1 MEHSVAELER
11 ALVGALDT
19 LARTGGDWRALEAP
33 APGAVDLSTA
43 PLVLIGAGSVIAQP
57 FVAHALARLNV
68 AGIVDNARAGTVQHG
83 HTILD
88 DAGLR
93 ALMAREPALVGV
105 MCCCA
110 DRAVEHFSAIWAP
123 GGRPLLSLFQAMR
136 HAGLDTPDAF
146 SDPAA
151 VAALLDRRDV
161 WEGYAD
167 EESRRTY
174 LALLLHRLTWD
185 RAWIEPRRLPYK
197 AMYFFTDALDVGED
211 ETLVDGGAFDGDTV
225 VCFNERTAGRYRA
238 IHAFEVDPAN
248 VEALRRRTAGLPRVT
263 VHLLGLWDGEA
274 TLHLSPG
281 GAASS
286 VGDGGG
292 VEVPVRALDSL
303 DLGPVSLIKLD
314 IEGAEIPALRGA
326 AETIRRH
333 KPKLSLA
340 VYHKPDDLVAI
351 QDAITAIRPDYR
363 FRLRHHSPI
372 FHDTVLYAE

>member
-1 MEHSVAELER
+1 MEHSVADLQR
-11 ALVGALDT
+11 ALAAALDT
-19 LARTGGDWRALEAP
+19 LARTGGDWRAIEAP
-33 APGAVDLSTA
+33 GLRGVDLSTA

-68 AGIVDNARAGTVQHG
+68 AGIVDNARAGTVRDG

-110 DRAVEHFSAIWAP
+110 DRAVEHFSALWAP
-123 GGRPLLSLFQAMR
+123 GRRPLLSLFQAMR
-136 HAGLDTPDAF
+136 HAGLDTPGAF
-146 SDPAA
+146 SDPAGIA
-151 VAALLDRRDV
+151 TLLDRRDV
-161 WEGYAD
+161 WERYAD

-174 LALLLHRLTWD
+174 LSLLLHRLTWD

-197 AMYFFTDALDVGED
+197 AMYFFTDALDVGTD

-225 VCFNERTAGRYRA
+225 VYFHERTAGRYRA
-238 IHAFEVDPAN
+238 VHAFEVDPAN
-248 VEALRRRTAGLPRVT
+248 VDALRRRTADIPRVT
-263 VHLLGLWDGEA
+263 VHPLGLWDGDA
-274 TLHLSPG
+274 TLRLSAG

-286 VGDGGG
+286 VGEGGG
-292 VEVPVRALDSL
+292 VEVPVRALDGL

-326 AETIRRH
+326 ADTIRRH

-340 VYHKPDDLVAI
+340 VYHKPDDLAAV

>member
-1 MEHSVAELER
+1 MEHSVADLER
-11 ALVGALDT
+11 ALSGALDA
-19 LARTGGDWRALEAP
+19 LARTGGDWRAVEAP
-33 APGAVDLSTA
+33 EFRAIDLSTA
-43 PLVLIGAGSVIAQP
+43 PLVLIGAGSAIAQP

-68 AGIVDNARAGTVQHG
+68 AGIVDNARAGTVQDG
-83 HTILD
+83 HTILN

-93 ALMAREPALVGV
+93 ALMAREPGLVGV
-105 MCCCA
+105 MCCCS
-110 DRAVEHFSAIWAP
+110 DGAVEHFTRIWAP

-136 HAGLDTPDAF
+136 HAGLDTPHAF

-167 EESRRTY
+167 AESRRTY
-174 LALLLHRLTWD
+174 LSLLLHRLTWD

-197 AMYFFTDALDVGED
+197 AMYFFTDALDVGAG

-225 VCFNERTAGRYRA
+225 LYFAERTAGRYRA

-248 VEALRRRTAGLPRVT
+248 VDALRRRTADIPRVAI
-263 VHLLGLWDGEA
+263 HPLGLWECSA
-274 TLHLSPG
+274 ALHLSSG

-292 VEVPVRALDSL
+292 VEVPVRALDAL
-303 DLGPVSLIKLD
+303 DLGPVTFIKLD

-326 AETIRRH
+326 ADTIRRH

-340 VYHKPDDLVAI
+340 VYHKPDDLAAV